1 MSWVFILGLLIVL
14 FAVMQSAAPG
24 VEIKSWQKFKE
35 LITPAS
41 GDLYEPTPGSPKAVM
56 VKSDRVIATIK
67 PGVEGVNPGKE
78 PLTVYHVI
86 DGGSRQY
93 YLEQID
99 TLLHGNFETDTKQS
113 VWVQLRLERIE
124 RSRTRRS
131 IAAAE
136 LDRS

>member
-67 PGVEGVNPGKE
+67 PALNMEGMGRKVNSNKE
-78 PLTVYHVI
+78 
-86 DGGSRQY
+86 
-93 YLEQID
+93 
-99 TLLHGNFETDTKQS
+99 K
-113 VWVQLRLERIE
+113 
-124 RSRTRRS
+124 
-131 IAAAE
+131 AC
-136 LDRS
+136 